1 MGKIVKLRVFYFII
15 TFSSLIKFPFQVMIY
30 TMLQASFSCVFKRQI
45 GFNLYDILGIVLQKV
60 QSKTFNGRRAVWP
73 RRDISLY
80 DADQEYGTK

>member
-30 TMLQASFSCVFKRQI
+30 TMLQASSCVFNRQI

-60 QSKTFNGRRAVWP
+60 QGKTFNGRRTVWP

-80 DADQEYGTK
+80 DANQEYDTK